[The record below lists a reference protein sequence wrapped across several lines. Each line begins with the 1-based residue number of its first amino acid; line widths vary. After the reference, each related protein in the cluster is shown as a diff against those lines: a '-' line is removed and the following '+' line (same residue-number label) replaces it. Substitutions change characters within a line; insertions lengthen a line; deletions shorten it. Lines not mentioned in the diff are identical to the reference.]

1 MAMFNCYVSLPK
13 GKINYK
19 SHDIPINSLVKPPY
33 SGYTIGKTFSKSHIP
48 TCPIRFIPLDSMVN
62 SYPISHMVHMV
73 PRRWRDVSPADPPPS
88 IAPVPHLPPPPSH
101 RHQGSCRGATGSP
114 GNPPSFAVPTFKG
127 TRAEVEG
134 FLIIRIHIDIVS
146 VYISKAIEVYLL
158 AWNLNMSI
166 YIYI

>member
-1 MAMFNCYVSLPK
+1 MKHPSRFH
-13 GKINYK
+13 GKF
-19 SHDIPINSLVKPPY
+19 L
-33 SGYTIGKTFSKSHIP
+33 SHIP
-48 TCPIRFIPLDSMVN
+48 HGPHGSL
-62 SYPISHMVHMV
+62 

-166 YIYI
+166 YIYKSILSFPIVSHPIHVSIYPLIEWTPLLSGSSSLVLSLLLMCWC